1 MNIIG
6 NWDVIHCYNHHYWF
20 SYRILC
26 VLIVI
31 YVMGIYIYIHIFIHI
46 YYSHCLNSY
55 KSILLTFLS
64 AMNKLLKKTLIS
76 LHDYFYLYHSF
87 NFRKLRDLKVRIH
100 LPVIYYFQL
109 KRRKIFFFNSPFS
122 YDLFPVSLWRALWR
136 QLCPWLSKRERFFF
150 LSFWCIK
157 CIWMRDNRCKWI
169 FVYQSSFFVFLLIHE
184 KQFKIFKNRFYF

>member
-100 LPVIYYFQL
+100 LPVIYYFHL
-109 KRRKIFFFNSPFS
+109 KRRIFFFFFQFAFFVWLIPSVFVKSSLTSAMSMALKKGKIFFP
-122 YDLFPVSLWRALWR
+122 LFL
-136 QLCPWLSKRERFFF
+136 
-150 LSFWCIK
+150 
-157 CIWMRDNRCKWI
+157 M
-169 FVYQSSFFVFLLIHE
+169 H
-184 KQFKIFKNRFYF
+184 